1 MNNLFD
7 LTSQVALI
15 TGGSK
20 GLGREMAM
28 ALAEA
33 GADVVIGARTTA
45 DRQQTAAEIAKISHR
60 RIVDCGLD
68 VTNRQSV
75 EAMVDLALK
84 EFGRIDI
91 LVNNAGINIREP
103 IIDITDEHWHQV
115 QQINVD
121 GVFYACRAVTPP
133 MVAAGYGRIINVSSA
148 IGLVGL
154 ADRVNYCASKGAVN
168 QITRA
173 LALELAQTGVT
184 VNAICPGP
192 FKTEMNTPL
201 IGTSQGDA
209 FIERHIPMNR
219 WGELYEIR
227 PAILFLASP
236 AASFVTGS
244 MISVDGGWTAF

>member
-7 LTSQVALI
+7 LSGQVALI

-20 GLGREMAM
+20 GLGREMALT
-28 ALAEA
+28 LAGA
-33 GADVVIGARTTA
+33 GADIIIGARTA
-45 DRQQTAAEIAKISHR
+45 AERQQTAAEIAESSQR
-60 RIVDCGLD
+60 RVLECALD
-68 VTNRQSV
+68 VTDPQSV
-75 EAMVDLALK
+75 AAMVELAMN

-91 LVNNAGINIREP
+91 LVNNAGLNIREP
-103 IIDITDEHWHQV
+103 ITQISDEHWQQV
-115 QQINVD
+115 QQTNVN
-121 GVFYACRAVTPP
+121 GVFYTCRAVTPH

-173 LALELAQTGVT
+173 LALELAQSGVT
-184 VNAICPGP
+184 VNALCPGP
-192 FKTEMNTPL
+192 FGTEMNAPL
-201 IGTSQGDA
+201 IGTPQGDA
-209 FIERHIPMNR
+209 FIERYIPLKR
-219 WGELYEIR
+219 WGQLHEIR